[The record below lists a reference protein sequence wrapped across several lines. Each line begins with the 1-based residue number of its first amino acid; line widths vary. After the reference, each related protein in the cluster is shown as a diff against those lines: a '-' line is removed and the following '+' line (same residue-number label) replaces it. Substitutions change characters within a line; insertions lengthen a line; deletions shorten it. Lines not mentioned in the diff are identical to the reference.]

1 MFTRI
6 IVFVAIATLAWV
18 VWKKLRNLIS
28 IHSKRFKDSLSS
40 QDRELKSEKL
50 EKDPETGRYRP
61 VNNSQK

>member
-1 MFTRI
+1 M
-6 IVFVAIATLAWV
+6 AIATLALV

-40 QDRELKSEKL
+40 QDSELKSEKL